1 MNVLIVHAHPDP
13 ASFNTAL
20 KDRVGTPTLELLNRT
35 ARVRHTSSRPDSH
48 RGLAR

>member
-20 KDRVGTPTLELLNRT
+20 NDRVGAHPPHGPGGEGRP
-35 ARVRHTSSRPDSH
+35 SRPAG
-48 RGLAR
+48 R